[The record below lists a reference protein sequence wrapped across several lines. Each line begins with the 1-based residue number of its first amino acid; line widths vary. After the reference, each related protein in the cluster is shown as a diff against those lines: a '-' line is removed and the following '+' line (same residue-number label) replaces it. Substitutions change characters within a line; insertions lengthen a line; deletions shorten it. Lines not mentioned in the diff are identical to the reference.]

1 MEGGTDKNMIELSF
15 LVEGTYGGMRDW
27 AERNNLGYTENRL
40 ISNQRQDRMRNDLA
54 EHGFKR
60 SG

>member
-27 AERNNLGYTENRL
+27 ARAERNNTENRL